1 MRISDWSSD
10 VCSSDLR
17 RTAAITPRLHCLPKI
32 NRWPPSFSL
41 SGAAPRQGVAGMPYV
56 ARDDRGLI
64 CEVQERETQSACEQV
79 PLDDPELLA
88 YLSGPSD
95 DGRGG
100 AEISAELEASA
111 LEFVRVIEDVLT
123 VLIDKR
129 VFMLTDLPA
138 AAHQNLARSEE
149 RRVGEECV
157 STCRSRGS

>member
-1 MRISDWSSD
+1 
-10 VCSSDLR
+10 
-17 RTAAITPRLHCLPKI
+17 
-32 NRWPPSFSL
+32 
-41 SGAAPRQGVAGMPYV
+41 MPYV

-100 AEISAELEASA
+100 AEIRAELEASD
-111 LEFVRVIEDVLT
+111 LEFVRVIEDVIT

-129 VFMLTDLPA
+129 
-138 AAHQNLARSEE
+138 RSEE
-149 RRVGEECV
+149 HTSELQSLMRISYADLCLKKK
-157 STCRSRGS
+157 THK

>member
-1 MRISDWSSD
+1 
-10 VCSSDLR
+10 
-17 RTAAITPRLHCLPKI
+17 
-32 NRWPPSFSL
+32 
-41 SGAAPRQGVAGMPYV
+41 MPYV

-100 AEISAELEASA
+100 AEIRAELAASD
-111 LEFVRVIEDVLT
+111 LEFVRVLEDVIT
-123 VLIDKR
+123 VLIDQR

-138 AAHQNLARSEE
+138 AAHKKLARRSTL
-149 RRVGEECV
+149 RRQQAATKGLAPAYKAQQP
-157 STCRSRGS
+157 